1 LVFAK
6 PALVRAFYF
15 CGSRS
20 ALGRRLCFK
29 CLELAV
35 LTALSHSLIE
45 PAVIYCRQQ
54 NEQEFACSWN

>member
-1 LVFAK
+1 
-6 PALVRAFYF
+6 VRAFYF

-20 ALGRRLCFK
+20 ALDRRLCFK